1 MQEESDPA
9 LPSVGDRSSAMDSSG
24 DSLDSDMLSI
34 SSEDS
39 DCGETLDPEGSLASI
54 IDQISH
60 HIFAEYK
67 ESRGLRSRPQWAYT
81 RNHGTGDNSN
91 NSGNS
96 SDPSESCSAFQCN
109 DIEMP
114 QGRKRGRPND
124 DGEDWDD
131 GGFRKPPRPTKR
143 PTLSPNRSRA
153 GILACPFWKFD
164 SQTNRACF
172 RMKLSRIGD
181 VKYHLNR
188 KHKQPAAEYCQRCWT
203 AFENK
208 AHKNAHLSDE
218 SGERCRYNPDARPA
232 GIDNAMAVGLSK
244 KSKRDQSVEDRW
256 FAIWDIVFPD
266 QPRPSSPYIDDSL
279 TEDATQLQEII
290 VNRWPSIL
298 ASILDEAGGSVA
310 VTDIDRLERE
320 HLIRATLAR
329 LSDEFSA
336 EQARMRIARSSSSHQ
351 SPGGQTTSSSNRT
364 DSAIETGSY
373 QSNRHLSADPSDE
386 VPRSIPGPAIPQ
398 LRTQSLARSQSSIVH
413 TRGERLILP
422 SDQNSFNV
430 NNDQQQTSMPPP
442 TTSLRA
448 TLPDMPNMQ
457 TTDVSG
463 AGDSFG
469 TEIIINVPFP
479 PPTEESAP
487 QSFLGN
493 VQSDVYASLESM
505 EVLAEFDWS
514 SI

>member
-1 MQEESDPA
+1 
-9 LPSVGDRSSAMDSSG
+9 MDSSG

-39 DCGETLDPEGSLASI
+39 ACDTTLDPEGSLASL

-60 HIFAEYK
+60 RIFAEYK
-67 ESRGLRSRPQWAYT
+67 DSRGLRSRPQWAYT

-96 SDPSESCSAFQCN
+96 SNPSESCSAFQCN
-109 DIEMP
+109 GIRVP
-114 QGRKRGRPND
+114 KGRKRGRPND
-124 DGEDWDD
+124 EDEDWDD

-153 GILACPFWKFD
+153 RILACPFWKFD

-188 KHKQPAAEYCQRCWT
+188 KHKQPAAEYCQRCWI
-203 AFENK
+203 AFENR

-218 SGERCRYNPDARPA
+218 TGGTCRYNPAARPA

-244 KSKRDQSVEDRW
+244 KSKRDQSIEDRW
-256 FAIWDIVFPD
+256 FAMWDIVFPD

-310 VTDIDRLERE
+310 STDVDRLERE
-320 HLIRATLAR
+320 HIIRATLAR
-329 LSDEFSA
+329 LSDEFST
-336 EQARMRIARSSSSHQ
+336 EQARMRTARSSSSHQ

-373 QSNRHLSADPSDE
+373 QSNRHLSAGPSE
-386 VPRSIPGPAIPQ
+386 EAPRSIPGPAIPQ
-398 LRTQSLARSQSSIVH
+398 LGTQSLARSQSSMVH
-413 TRGERLILP
+413 TTGERLILP
-422 SDQNSFNV
+422 PDQNSFNF
-430 NNDQQQTSMPPP
+430 NNDQQQISMPPP
-442 TTSLRA
+442 TTSSRA
-448 TLPDMPNMQ
+448 TLPNLPNAQ
-457 TTDVSG
+457 TTDLYE
-463 AGDSFG
+463 AGHSFG
-469 TEIIINVPFP
+469 SEITGNDLFP
-479 PPTEESAP
+479 PLTEDFTA
-487 QSFLGN
+487 QNFLEN
-493 VQSDVYASLESM
+493 VQIDLYASLESM
-505 EVLAEFDWS
+505 EVLNEFDLS
-514 SI
+514 PLERRAT